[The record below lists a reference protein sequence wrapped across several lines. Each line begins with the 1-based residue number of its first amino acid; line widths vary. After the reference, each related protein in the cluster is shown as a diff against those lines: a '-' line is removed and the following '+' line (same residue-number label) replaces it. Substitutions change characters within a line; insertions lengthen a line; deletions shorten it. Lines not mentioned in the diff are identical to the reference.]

1 MQFIEA
7 FFHSSAYAWYQVA
20 YFKSNS
26 IDQQHLIVGIRYH

>member
-7 FFHSSAYAWYQVA
+7 FTWSFHSSAYAWYQVA

-26 IDQQHLIVGIRYH
+26 IDQ